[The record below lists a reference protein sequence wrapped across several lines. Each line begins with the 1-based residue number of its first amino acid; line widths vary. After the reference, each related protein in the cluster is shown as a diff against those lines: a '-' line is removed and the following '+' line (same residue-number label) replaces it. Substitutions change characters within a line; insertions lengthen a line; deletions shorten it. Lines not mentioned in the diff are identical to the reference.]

1 MHRRNS
7 SGFSPPQVR
16 AMMFNIDHQ
25 MQWLERINTLSRLP
39 FL

>member
-25 MQWLERINTLSRLP
+25 MQWLERINMQSRLP

>member
-7 SGFSPPQVR
+7 SGFSPPVR

-25 MQWLERINTLSRLP
+25 MQWLERINMQSGLP